1 MVPKCTPFVAFF
13 FAGSS
18 NVIVTMPSAQETC
31 TVCMW
36 GDDTD
41 GMGLNPHRK
50 QVRRQSD
57 YLFVGLAVLACV
69 ALLAWAF
76 LG

>member
-1 MVPKCTPFVAFF
+1 MTPFIAFF
-13 FAGSS
+13 FAGRSS
-18 NVIVTMPSAQETC
+18 VIVTMPSTRETC
-31 TVCMW
+31 TVSMR

-50 QVRRQSD
+50 HVPRKSD
-57 YLFVGLAVLACV
+57 YLFVGLAALACV